1 MTEYL
6 ACPGYYRRR
15 QQSDLWL
22 EPEPAAVY
30 AQPRSPSVSFEGDC
44 QGSHCACAAVSGAGG
59 AVLFYNCEGWEE
71 ISGCLANQTTLQMSA
86 LCMHPQGWACFEL
99 MMKTG
104 CSDLTWEGDNEQ
116 VPFWD
121 MNHSGALRGEL
132 CLPSWLKGLCSD
144 SSPRRLWWGNFAFCK
159 RGFCF
164 LQGRRGG
171 HLQ

>member
-1 MTEYL
+1 MVRTGASCCLRSASLSEGFL
-6 ACPGYYRRR
+6 WGWLPGLPLCLCSCKR
-15 QQSDLWL
+15 
-22 EPEPAAVY
+22 
-30 AQPRSPSVSFEGDC
+30 G
-44 QGSHCACAAVSGAGG
+44 GG
-59 AVLFYNCEGWEE
+59 AVLIYNCEGWEE
-71 ISGCLANQTTLQMSA
+71 ISGCLANQTMLQMSD

-144 SSPRRLWWGNFAFCK
+144 SSPRQLWWGNFAFCK

-164 LQGRRGG
+164 LQGRRETN
-171 HLQ
+171 LQ